1 MEFVLKLKLDM
12 ERLEREYDAR
22 GVVTWTAFKADPTA
36 TGVRADESVSY
47 AEIKGL
53 KVSGLVQPTETAK
66 ALTIESASVKV
77 S

>member
-1 MEFVLKLKLDM
+1 MKKYPNWL
-12 ERLEREYDAR
+12 
-22 GVVTWTAFKADPTA
+22 PTA

-47 AEIKGL
+47 TEIKGL

-66 ALTIESASVKV
+66 ALTIESSSVKV